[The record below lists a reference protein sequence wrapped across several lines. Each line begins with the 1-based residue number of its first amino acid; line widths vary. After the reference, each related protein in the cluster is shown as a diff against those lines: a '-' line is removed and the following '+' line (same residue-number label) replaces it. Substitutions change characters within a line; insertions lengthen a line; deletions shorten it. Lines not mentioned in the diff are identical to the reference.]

1 MASTYRILAE
11 AKERSLAGALASAW
25 ENNRLKLI
33 AGGLTVLVIVPA
45 MYLLFDFLFGYL
57 TGLED
62 AAFGEALARRL
73 LSMAMMTFGIFIVVS
88 SLISGVSTL
97 YRSDE
102 TAFLLTLPIGGG
114 AVARFRTLE
123 SWFYAG
129 WAMLLLG
136 VPVVLAYTGS
146 LSQPL
151 AASIYGV
158 VTFPLL
164 VLSWLGAGTL
174 LLAVFSRMGG
184 LSTLW
189 KAVGATVI
197 LAALGI
203 LLLVSSSA
211 PEEIVI
217 PDAAATETA
226 VQRFVSALPSTGWS
240 GWPHTLYGSSIA
252 HLAAGGTSGALVRT
266 GVMALEGLAICLLAL
281 YMTGRG
287 FRRRFARVGQTT
299 QKGRSSPAGLISG
312 GGRLRAFFG
321 KDLLLFLRDP
331 VQWSQLGLL
340 VGLFLLYAAN
350 LRRFPMD
357 FGSPIWLSV
366 AVFMNISFSGFVAA
380 TLLVRFAFPS
390 VSLEGP
396 GLAAILQVPGG
407 RGLLLRS
414 KWLQSFLA
422 VTPLMVGAG
431 LASSLSIGAG
441 SLLLV
446 ESGGALLLLCT
457 VLVSI
462 NIALGAIYPRFD
474 DNNAANI
481 ASGQG
486 GIIAAFASTAF
497 VLLVVALLS
506 WVTRSYMV
514 MGYRES
520 AMLEPLLRAGVV
532 LVPLSLAAGA
542 VPMVMAGR
550 AFGSRDVSR

>member
-11 AKERSLAGALASAW
+11 AKQGSLTGALSSAW
-25 ENNRLKLI
+25 ETNRLKLI
-33 AGGLTVLVIVPA
+33 AGGLTVLVIVPS

-62 AAFGEALARRL
+62 VAFGEALARRL

-102 TAFLLTLPIGGG
+102 TAFLLTLPIPGG
-114 AVARFRTLE
+114 AVARFRTVE

-136 VPVVLAYTGS
+136 IPVVLAYTGS
-146 LSQPL
+146 LRQPI
-151 AASIYGV
+151 AASLYGV

-164 VLSWLGAGTL
+164 MLSWLGGGSL
-174 LLAVFSRMGG
+174 LLALFSRMGR

-189 KAVGATVI
+189 KAVAATVI
-197 LAALGI
+197 LAAVGI
-203 LLLVSSSA
+203 LLLISSSA

-217 PDAAATETA
+217 PDAAATEAA
-226 VQRFVSALPSTGWS
+226 VQSFVASLPSTGWS

-252 HLAAGGTSGALVRT
+252 HLAAGSTSGALVRT
-266 GVMALEGLAICLLAL
+266 GIMALEGFALGLLAL
-281 YMTGRG
+281 FLTGRG
-287 FRRRFARVGQTT
+287 FRRRFARVGQTSQAGT
-299 QKGRSSPAGLISG
+299 SSAPGLIAG

-357 FGSPIWLSV
+357 FDSHVWLSV

-407 RGLLLRS
+407 RRLLLRS

-422 VTPLMVGAG
+422 VTPLMVGTG

-446 ESGGALLLLCT
+446 ESGGALLVVCT

-497 VLLVVALLS
+497 VLLVVASLS

-542 VPMVMAGR
+542 IPMLVAGR
-550 AFGSRDVSR
+550 TFGGRDVSR

>member
-1 MASTYRILAE
+1 MASTYRILLG
-11 AKERSLAGALASAW
+11 AKRSSLVGALASAW
-25 ENNRLKLI
+25 ESNRLKLI
-33 AGGLTVLVIVPA
+33 AGGLTIAVIVPA

-73 LSMAMMTFGIFIVVS
+73 LSMALMTFGIFIVVS
-88 SLISGVSTL
+88 SMISGVSTL

-102 TAFLLTLPIGGG
+102 TAFLLTLPIRGGS
-114 AVARFRTLE
+114 VARFRTVE

-146 LSQPL
+146 LRQPL
-151 AASIYGV
+151 TTSVYGV
-158 VTFPLL
+158 LTFPLL
-164 VLSWLGAGTL
+164 VLSWLGAGGL
-174 LLAVFSRMGG
+174 LLALFSRMGR

-197 LAALGI
+197 LAAAGI

-217 PDAAATETA
+217 PDAAATEAA
-226 VQRFVSALPSTGWS
+226 VQRFVASLPATGWS

-252 HLAAGGTSGALVRT
+252 HLAAGQTSGALLRT
-266 GVMALEGLAICLLAL
+266 LIMGLEGMGLAALAIFL
-281 YMTGRG
+281 TGRG
-287 FRRRFARVGQTT
+287 FRRRFSRVGQTLSG
-299 QKGRSSPAGLISG
+299 GRSSARWVLSG
-312 GGRLRAFFG
+312 GRIRAFFG

-357 FGSPIWLSV
+357 FGSPVWLSV
-366 AVFMNISFSGFVAA
+366 AVFMNISFSGFVTA
-380 TLLVRFAFPS
+380 TLLVRFAFPA

-396 GLAAILQVPGG
+396 GLGAILQVPGG
-407 RGLLLRS
+407 RKLLLRA
-414 KWLQSFLA
+414 KWVISFLA
-422 VTPLMVGAG
+422 VTPLMVGAA
-431 LASSLSIGAG
+431 LASAVSIGAG
-441 SLLLV
+441 ELLLV
-446 ESGGALLLLCT
+446 ESGGAMLLLCA

-462 NIALGAIYPRFD
+462 NISLGAIYPRFD

-486 GIIAAFASTAF
+486 GIIAAFVSTAF
-497 VLLVVALLS
+497 VLLVVASLS

-520 AMLEPLLRAGVV
+520 AMLQPLLRAAAVI
-532 LVPLSLAAGA
+532 VPLSLASGGI
-542 VPMVMAGR
+542 PLLIAGR
-550 AFGSRDVSR
+550 AFGKRDVSR

>member
-1 MASTYRILAE
+1 MASTYRLLIE
-11 AKERSLAGALASAW
+11 AKERSLLGALASAW
-25 ENNRLKLI
+25 ESNRLKLV
-33 AGGLTVLVIVPA
+33 AGGLTILVIVPA
-45 MYLLFDFLFGYL
+45 MYMLFDFLFGYL

-62 AAFGEALARRL
+62 PAFGEALARRL
-73 LSMAMMTFGIFIVVS
+73 LSMAMMTFGIFIIVS

-102 TAFLLTLPIGGG
+102 TAFLLTLPIPG
-114 AVARFRTLE
+114 ARVARFRTVE

-136 VPVVLAYTGS
+136 IPVVLAYTGS
-146 LSQPL
+146 LRQPL
-151 AASIYGV
+151 AASLYGV
-158 VTFPLL
+158 LTFPLL
-164 VLSWLGAGTL
+164 VVSWLGAGSL
-174 LLAVFSRMGG
+174 LLAVFSRLGG

-189 KAVGATVI
+189 KAVGATVV
-197 LAALGI
+197 LAAFGI
-203 LLLVSSSA
+203 LLLISSSA

-226 VQRFVSALPSTGWS
+226 VQRFVAALPNTGWS
-240 GWPHTLYGSSIA
+240 GWPHALYGSSIA
-252 HLAAGGTSGALVRT
+252 HLAAGSTSGALLRT
-266 GVMALEGLAICLLAL
+266 GLMALEGALLGVLAL
-281 YMTGRG
+281 FLSGRG
-287 FRRRFARVGQTT
+287 FRRRFARVGQTMQSGT
-299 QKGRSSPAGLISG
+299 GSPPRLISG

-321 KDLLLFLRDP
+321 KDLLLFFRDP

-357 FGSPIWLSV
+357 FDSPIWLSV

-390 VSLEGP
+390 ISLEGP
-396 GLAAILQVPGG
+396 GLAAILQVPRG
-407 RGLLLRS
+407 RGLLLRA
-414 KWLQSFLA
+414 KWVQSFLA
-422 VTPLMVGAG
+422 VTPFMVGAG

-441 SLLLV
+441 PLMLA
-446 ESGGALLLLCT
+446 ESAGALLLLCG

-462 NIALGAIYPRFD
+462 NIALGALYPRFD

-486 GIIAAFASTAF
+486 GIIAAFSSTAF
-497 VLLVVALLS
+497 VLLVVASLS

-520 AMLEPLLRAGVV
+520 AMLEPLLRAAVV
-532 LVPLSLAAGA
+532 LVPLSLAAGGI
-542 VPMVMAGR
+542 PMIIAGR

>member
-11 AKERSLAGALASAW
+11 AKQSSLAGALSSAW
-25 ENNRLKLI
+25 ETNRLKLI
-33 AGGLTVLVIVPA
+33 AGGLTVLVIVPS

-62 AAFGEALARRL
+62 VAFGEALARRL

-102 TAFLLTLPIGGG
+102 TAFLLTLPIPGG
-114 AVARFRTLE
+114 AVARFRTVE

-136 VPVVLAYTGS
+136 IPVVLAYTGS
-146 LSQPL
+146 LSQPI

-164 VLSWLGAGTL
+164 ILSWLGGGSL
-174 LLAVFSRMGG
+174 LLSLFSRMGG

-189 KAVGATVI
+189 KAVAATVI
-197 LAALGI
+197 LAAVGI

-217 PDAAATETA
+217 PDAAATEAA
-226 VQRFVSALPSTGWS
+226 VQSFVASLPSTGWS

-252 HLAAGGTSGALVRT
+252 HLAAGSTSGALVRT
-266 GVMALEGLAICLLAL
+266 GLMAFEGFALGLLAL
-281 YMTGRG
+281 FLTGRG
-287 FRRRFARVGQTT
+287 FRRRFARVGQTSQAGT
-299 QKGRSSPAGLISG
+299 SSAPGLIAG

-357 FGSPIWLSV
+357 FDSHVWLSV

-407 RGLLLRS
+407 RRLLLRS

-446 ESGGALLLLCT
+446 ESGGALLLVCT
-457 VLVSI
+457 ALVSI

-497 VLLVVALLS
+497 VLLVVASLS

-542 VPMVMAGR
+542 IPMVVAGR
-550 AFGSRDVSR
+550 SFGSRDVSR

>member
-11 AKERSLAGALASAW
+11 AKQSSLAGALSSAW
-25 ENNRLKLI
+25 ETNRLKLI
-33 AGGLTVLVIVPA
+33 AGGLTVLVIVPS

-62 AAFGEALARRL
+62 VAFGEALARRL

-102 TAFLLTLPIGGG
+102 TAFLLSLPIPGG
-114 AVARFRTLE
+114 AVARFRTVE

-146 LSQPL
+146 LRQPI

-164 VLSWLGAGTL
+164 ILSWLGGGSL
-174 LLAVFSRMGG
+174 LLALFSRMGR

-189 KAVGATVI
+189 KAVAATVI
-197 LAALGI
+197 LAAVGI
-203 LLLVSSSA
+203 LLLISSSA

-217 PDAAATETA
+217 PDAAATEAA
-226 VQRFVSALPSTGWS
+226 VQRFVASLPSAGWS

-252 HLAAGGTSGALVRT
+252 HLAAGSTSGALVRT
-266 GVMALEGLAICLLAL
+266 GLMALEGFALGLLAL
-281 YMTGRG
+281 FLTGRG
-287 FRRRFARVGQTT
+287 FRRRFARVGQTSQAGT
-299 QKGRSSPAGLISG
+299 SSAPGLIAG

-357 FGSPIWLSV
+357 FDSHVWLSV

-407 RGLLLRS
+407 RRLLLRS

-497 VLLVVALLS
+497 VLLVVASLS

-542 VPMVMAGR
+542 IPMLVAGR
-550 AFGSRDVSR
+550 TFGGRDVSR

>member
-11 AKERSLAGALASAW
+11 AKQSSLAGALSSAW
-25 ENNRLKLI
+25 ETNRLKLI
-33 AGGLTVLVIVPA
+33 AGGLTVLVIVPS

-62 AAFGEALARRL
+62 VAFGEALARRL

-102 TAFLLTLPIGGG
+102 TAFLLTLPIPGG
-114 AVARFRTLE
+114 AVARFRTVE

-146 LSQPL
+146 LRQPI

-164 VLSWLGAGTL
+164 ILSWLGGGSL
-174 LLAVFSRMGG
+174 LLALFSRMGR

-189 KAVGATVI
+189 KAVAATVI
-197 LAALGI
+197 LAAVGI
-203 LLLVSSSA
+203 LLLISSSA

-217 PDAAATETA
+217 PDAAATEAA
-226 VQRFVSALPSTGWS
+226 VQRFVASLPSAGWS

-252 HLAAGGTSGALVRT
+252 HLAAGSTSGALVRT
-266 GVMALEGLAICLLAL
+266 GLMALEGFALGLLAL
-281 YMTGRG
+281 FLTGRG
-287 FRRRFARVGQTT
+287 FRRRFARVGQTSQAGT
-299 QKGRSSPAGLISG
+299 SSAPGLIAG

-357 FGSPIWLSV
+357 FDSHVWLSV

-407 RGLLLRS
+407 RRLLLRS

-497 VLLVVALLS
+497 VLLVVASLS

-542 VPMVMAGR
+542 IPMLVAGR
-550 AFGSRDVSR
+550 TFGGRDVSR